1 MDTKVI
7 KNVGLLKKD
16 RKCRGNEE
24 VNRFILPD
32 MFLSQWPDTGDDGE
46 NFSHAVL
53 SNFRELQ

>member
-32 MFLSQWPDTGDDGE
+32 MFLSQ
-46 NFSHAVL
+46 
-53 SNFRELQ
+53 